1 MAADQEAT
9 SLPRLQVLG
18 IVLGSPAQLAG
29 MRQVGSSWEA
39 VRKEETGYRVSRL
52 ICDSAFRVEGLKGK
66 APGDSDAPSVNSGP
80 DRCGIV
86 MLAFDTQGDE
96 IVAVNGT
103 AVAGSSP
110 FETSSLIQSSSKGK
124 DVTIQVLTPSQAQQ
138 PLSLSLFMTRD
149 RWEAMIDR
157 LIAFQSLCSIATHT
171 VSALP
176 LPLSP
181 SPGHLT

>member
-29 MRQVGSSWEA
+29 MRQVGSGWEV
-39 VRKEETGYRVSRL
+39 VRKQETGYRV
-52 ICDSAFRVEGLKGK
+52 
-66 APGDSDAPSVNSGP
+66 PGIRTDLRDWRPHLP
-80 DRCGIV
+80 TIRQ
-86 MLAFDTQGDE
+86 LWPFDTQGDE
-96 IVAVNGT
+96 IVTVNGT

-110 FETSSLIQSSSKGK
+110 FETSSLIQSSSKGQG
-124 DVTIQVLTPSQAQQ
+124 VTIQVLHPRHS
-138 PLSLSLFMTRD
+138 SLCRD
-149 RWEAMIDR
+149 RWEATIGR
-157 LIAFQSLCSIATHT
+157 LIAFRSLCSIAMHT

-181 SPGHLT
+181 SPGNLT